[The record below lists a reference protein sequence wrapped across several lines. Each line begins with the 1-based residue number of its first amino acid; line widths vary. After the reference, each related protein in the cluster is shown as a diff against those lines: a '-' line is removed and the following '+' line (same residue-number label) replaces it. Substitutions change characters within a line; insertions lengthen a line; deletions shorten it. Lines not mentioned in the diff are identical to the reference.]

1 MQKWFLQRKKKTGN
15 NFQMSSSVR
24 ISLNR
29 EPFVQLVDCN
39 KNKYEADQLRETC
52 LIFPTQSKKELPR
65 IKSSTKEPLQVPTR
79 PRESNVLVFS
89 RNQSLL
95 ANFSQRGMR
104 RCWKNILLYTAFQLK
119 KSVCWLLKRLVIQKN
134 VSRGLFSCFHSDYN

>member
-39 KNKYEADQLRETC
+39 KNKYEADQLRETG
-52 LIFPTQSKKELPR
+52 LIFPTQ
-65 IKSSTKEPLQVPTR
+65 
-79 PRESNVLVFS
+79 
-89 RNQSLL
+89 
-95 ANFSQRGMR
+95 AD
-104 RCWKNILLYTAFQLK
+104 
-119 KSVCWLLKRLVIQKN
+119 RL
-134 VSRGLFSCFHSDYN
+134 RAT